1 MGVIKTKVMI
11 LTVKE
16 GYESFNTYNNPAL
29 NIKMQ
34 NRVHLTSQGFRLP
47 RLVTDDHLKI
57 HIYADFPGSPVVKTS
72 AFNAEGSIPGLGTKN
87 LHAMRPRN
95 KKNKQKYVFMD
106 RMSYPELYE
115 FGKARELS
123 DYLFSMLKY
132 SCSDAITIPLLEM
145 RKCGCR
151 EAVM

>member
-1 MGVIKTKVMI
+1 M
-11 LTVKE
+11 
-16 GYESFNTYNNPAL
+16 
-29 NIKMQ
+29 
-34 NRVHLTSQGFRLP
+34 TSWGFRLP

-72 AFNAEGSIPGLGTKN
+72 AFNAEGSIPGLGTKAYMPCN
-87 LHAMRPRN
+87 QEIKKK
-95 KKNKQKYVFMD
+95 KKNQKYVFMD

-132 SCSDAITIPLLEM
+132 SCGDAITIPLLEM
-145 RKCGCR
+145 RRCGCR